1 MHYPAGIASP
11 CHYLKHAK
19 ARGPNALRRVP
30 IPEKTTVGEYLA
42 ADSIEA
48 VLSLAQMGIVELH
61 TWNSTALTSPARTGS
76 CGISIRG
83 ANATQ
88 MRPAG

>member
-1 MHYPAGIASP
+1 M
-11 CHYLKHAK
+11 
-19 ARGPNALRRVP
+19 RWRRVP

-48 VLSLAQMGIVELH
+48 VVSLAQMGIVELH

-76 CGISIRG
+76 CGISSRG
-83 ANATQ
+83 QTRRKCVPQAD
-88 MRPAG
+88 